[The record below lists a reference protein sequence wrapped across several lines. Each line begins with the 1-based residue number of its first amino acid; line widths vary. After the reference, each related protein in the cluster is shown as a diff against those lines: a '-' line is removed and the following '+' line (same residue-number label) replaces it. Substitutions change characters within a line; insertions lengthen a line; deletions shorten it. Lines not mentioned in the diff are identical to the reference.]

1 MVNLTRSAALE
12 FAKDKI
18 RVNCICP
25 GGINTPILHR
35 NQPGVKEAMEQL
47 MAKAQPIARA
57 GHPED
62 IAGMALYLA
71 SDDSEF
77 VTGQAMI
84 VDGGLTMGAN
94 FSALG
99 ADSAPASAVMP
110 PRSFIGP
117 SFQG

>member
-1 MVNLTRSAALE
+1 
-12 FAKDKI
+12 
-18 RVNCICP
+18 
-25 GGINTPILHR
+25 
-35 NQPGVKEAMEQL
+35 VKEAMEQW
-47 MAKAQPIARA
+47 MAKGQPIPRA

-84 VDGGLTMGAN
+84 VDGGMTSGAN
-94 FSALG
+94 FSPPG
-99 ADSAPASAVMP
+99 VDNMP
-110 PRSFIGP
+110 SSIPQSSFVGP